1 MTKTVDGSNLGY
13 LIGKIRAAFW
23 AKGDT
28 SELTIDATPT
38 SASDNLV
45 KSGGVYSFVRGVG
58 GAMPVGGF
66 LPDVV
71 YELGTLSGTVTFA
84 LAATVAGN
92 INHYFWTF
100 ETGVSAPTVNWPAG
114 LTWADGSAPTP
125 GASKHCEVSVLG
137 GVATYMEV

>member
-1 MTKTVDGSNLGY
+1 MTKVIDSTNLGY
-13 LIGKIRAAFW
+13 LIGKMKAAFLP
-23 AKGDT
+23 KSNLEQVGV
-28 SELTIDATPT
+28 DATPT
-38 SASDNLV
+38 ADSTNLV
-45 KSGGVYSFVRGVG
+45 ESGGVYSFVRGVG